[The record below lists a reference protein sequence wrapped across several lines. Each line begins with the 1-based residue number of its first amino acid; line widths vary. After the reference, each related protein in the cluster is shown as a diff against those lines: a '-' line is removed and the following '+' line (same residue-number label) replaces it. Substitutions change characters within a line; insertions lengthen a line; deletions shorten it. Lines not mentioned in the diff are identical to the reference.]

1 MNKTSYILKNA
12 TIVDGSSNDSYVA
25 SLFIK
30 NDKIEK
36 IHNGNIDLL
45 NNQNVHSVIDCK
57 NKIITPGFIDVHG
70 HSDLQILRSSN
81 MRAKI
86 QQGITTEIAGNC
98 GIGPFPID
106 LNNKEVIKSMHDLT
120 KDVLGSY
127 DYNFND
133 FESFSKIVQKNLPN
147 TNVLFLQS
155 HTALRANAIFPN
167 ANRAATDDEINLMC
181 SLLDK
186 SLSQGCI
193 GLSTGLYYA
202 PCLYAEKKELIE
214 LLKVVKKHNKVFC
227 THHRCEGDD
236 VINSLNEVIDLAK
249 EVGVKLEIS
258 HLKAIGVEN
267 QKYVDQMLNIIEKAK
282 DEGLN
287 IGFDQYPYEYGSTS
301 LYSLLPPSYLKL
313 SYSELKVALNDKN
326 ERDKIK
332 LLMKTAQGW
341 DSIVKMCGFENIRT
355 MYLETQRE
363 LENKNIKELSLL
375 LKNRDDEDSCF
386 DTLFDILLKE
396 EGVALMIDVTQ
407 SLVNIEKI
415 LNHPLMCFGT
425 DAIYSGDEKST
436 IPSHPRSYQAAVHL
450 IDVFYKQRKA
460 IKLENLIYNM
470 TYKSAQ
476 RFDIEKRGLLKEGY
490 YADIVVFD
498 IDRIK
503 DLSSLENI
511 KIEPDGI
518 DYVFVNG
525 NLVYQDKKIIN
536 SHSGSIIKQF

>member
-1 MNKTSYILKNA
+1 MNNTSYILKNA
-12 TIVDGSSNDSYVA
+12 TIIDGSNNNSYLA
-25 SLFIK
+25 SILIENNKIK
-30 NDKIEK
+30 KIYK
-36 IHNGNIDLL
+36 DNIDKKE
-45 NNQNVHSVIDCK
+45 QASFTIIDCS
-57 NKIITPGFIDVHG
+57 NKILTPGFIDVHG
-70 HSDLQILRSSN
+70 HSDLQILRSSD
-81 MRAKI
+81 MKAKI

-106 LNNKEVIKSMHDLT
+106 LKNKEIIKSMHDLT

-127 DYNFND
+127 DYNFYD
-133 FESFSKIVQKNLPN
+133 FESFSKIANNNLPN

-155 HTALRANAIFPN
+155 HTALRANVILPN
-167 ANRAATDDEINLMC
+167 ANRSATDEEIKHMC
-181 SLLDK
+181 NLLDK

-214 LLKVVKKHNKVFC
+214 LLKVVKKHNKIFC

-236 VINSLNEVIDLAK
+236 VINSLNEVISLAK

-267 QKYVDQMLNIIEKAK
+267 QKYVDQMLSIIDKAK
-282 DEGLN
+282 AEGLN

-301 LYSLLPPSYLKL
+301 LYSLLPPTYLKL
-313 SYSELKVALNDKN
+313 SYSELKVALNDKH

-332 LLMKTAQGW
+332 SLMKNAQGW

-375 LKNRDDEDSCF
+375 LKNRDDENSCY

-407 SLVNIEKI
+407 SLENIEKI

-450 IDVFYKQRKA
+450 IDVFYKQRKT
-460 IKLENLIYNM
+460 IKLENLIHNM
-470 TYKSAQ
+470 TYKSAL
-476 RFDIEKRGLLKEGY
+476 RFKIEKRGLLKEGY
-490 YADIVVFD
+490 YADIVVLD
-498 IDRIK
+498 INKIK
-503 DLSSLENI
+503 DLSTLEDI
-511 KIEPDGI
+511 KIAPNGI

-525 NLVYQDKKIIN
+525 NLVYKNKQIIN

>member
-1 MNKTSYILKNA
+1 MNNTSYILKNA
-12 TIVDGSSNDSYVA
+12 TIIDGSNNNRYLA
-25 SLFIK
+25 AILIENNKIK
-30 NDKIEK
+30 KIYK
-36 IHNGNIDLL
+36 DNIDKKE
-45 NNQNVHSVIDCK
+45 QASFTIIDCS
-57 NKIITPGFIDVHG
+57 NKILTPGFIDVHG
-70 HSDLQILRSSN
+70 HSDLQILRSSD
-81 MRAKI
+81 MKAKI

-106 LNNKEVIKSMHDLT
+106 LKNKEIIKSMHDLT

-127 DYNFND
+127 DYNFYD
-133 FESFSKIVQKNLPN
+133 FESFSKIANNNLPN

-155 HTALRANAIFPN
+155 HTALRANVILPN
-167 ANRAATDDEINLMC
+167 ANRSATDEEIKHMC
-181 SLLDK
+181 NLLDK

-214 LLKVVKKHNKVFC
+214 LLKVVKKHNKIFC

-236 VINSLNEVIDLAK
+236 VINSLNEVISLAK

-267 QKYVDQMLNIIEKAK
+267 QKYVDQMLSIIDKAK

-301 LYSLLPPSYLKL
+301 LYSLLPPTYLKL
-313 SYSELKVALNDKN
+313 SYSELKVALNDKH

-332 LLMKTAQGW
+332 SLMKNAQGW

-375 LKNRDDEDSCF
+375 LKNRDDENSCY

-407 SLVNIEKI
+407 SLENIEKI

-450 IDVFYKQRKA
+450 IDVFYKQRKT
-460 IKLENLIYNM
+460 IKLENLIHNM
-470 TYKSAQ
+470 TYKSAL
-476 RFDIEKRGLLKEGY
+476 RFKIEKRGLLKEGY
-490 YADIVVFD
+490 YADIVVLD
-498 IDRIK
+498 INKIK
-503 DLSSLENI
+503 DLSTLEDI
-511 KIEPDGI
+511 KIAPNGI

-525 NLVYQDKKIIN
+525 NLVYKNKQIIN

>member
-1 MNKTSYILKNA
+1 MNNTSYILKNA
-12 TIVDGSSNDSYVA
+12 TIIDGSNNNSYLA
-25 SLFIK
+25 SILIENNKIK
-30 NDKIEK
+30 KIYKDNIDKIEQASFT
-36 IHNGNIDLL
+36 I
-45 NNQNVHSVIDCK
+45 IDCS
-57 NKIITPGFIDVHG
+57 NKIVTPGFIDVHG
-70 HSDLQILRSSN
+70 HSDLQILRSSD
-81 MRAKI
+81 MKAKI

-106 LNNKEVIKSMHDLT
+106 LRNKEIIKSMHDLT

-127 DYNFND
+127 DYNFYD
-133 FESFSKIVQKNLPN
+133 FESFSKIAKNNLPN

-155 HTALRANAIFPN
+155 HTALRANIILPN
-167 ANRAATDDEINLMC
+167 ANRAATDEEIKLMC
-181 SLLDK
+181 NLLDK

-214 LLKVVKKHNKVFC
+214 LLKVVKKHNKIFC

-363 LENKNIKELSLL
+363 LENKNIKELSML
-375 LKNRDDEDSCF
+375 LKNRGDEDSCF

-407 SLVNIEKI
+407 SLENIEKI

-460 IKLENLIYNM
+460 IKLENLIHNM

-476 RFDIEKRGLLKEGY
+476 RFKIEKRGLLKEGY

-498 IDRIK
+498 IDKIK

-525 NLVYQDKKIIN
+525 NLVYKDKKIIN

>member
-1 MNKTSYILKNA
+1 MNNTSYILKNA
-12 TIVDGSSNDSYVA
+12 TIIDGSNNNCYLA
-25 SLFIK
+25 SILIENNKIK
-30 NDKIEK
+30 KIYK
-36 IHNGNIDLL
+36 DNIDKKE
-45 NNQNVHSVIDCK
+45 QASFTIIDCS
-57 NKIITPGFIDVHG
+57 NKILTPGFIDVHG
-70 HSDLQILRSSN
+70 HSDLQILRSSD
-81 MRAKI
+81 MKAKI

-106 LNNKEVIKSMHDLT
+106 LKNKEIIKSMHDLT

-127 DYNFND
+127 DYNFYD
-133 FESFSKIVQKNLPN
+133 FESFSKIANNNLPN

-155 HTALRANAIFPN
+155 HTALRANVILPN
-167 ANRAATDDEINLMC
+167 ANRSATDEEIKHMC
-181 SLLDK
+181 NLLDK

-214 LLKVVKKHNKVFC
+214 LLKVVKKHNKIFC

-236 VINSLNEVIDLAK
+236 VINSLNEVISLAK

-267 QKYVDQMLNIIEKAK
+267 QKYVDQMLSIIDKAK

-301 LYSLLPPSYLKL
+301 LYSLLPPTYLKL
-313 SYSELKVALNDKN
+313 SYSELKVALNDKH

-332 LLMKTAQGW
+332 SLMKNAQGW

-375 LKNRDDEDSCF
+375 LKNRDDENSCY

-407 SLVNIEKI
+407 SLENIEKI

-450 IDVFYKQRKA
+450 IDVFYKQRKT
-460 IKLENLIYNM
+460 IKLENLIHNM
-470 TYKSAQ
+470 TYKSAL
-476 RFDIEKRGLLKEGY
+476 RFKIEKRGLLKEGY
-490 YADIVVFD
+490 YADIVVLD
-498 IDRIK
+498 INKIK
-503 DLSSLENI
+503 DLSTLEDI
-511 KIEPDGI
+511 KIAPNGI

-525 NLVYQDKKIIN
+525 NLVYKNKQIIN

>member
-1 MNKTSYILKNA
+1 MNNTSYILKNT
-12 TIVDGSSNDSYVA
+12 TIIDGSNNNSYIASILIENNKIKTIYKDNLDISNQDS
-25 SLFIK
+25 FTI
-30 NDKIEK
+30 
-36 IHNGNIDLL
+36 
-45 NNQNVHSVIDCK
+45 IDCS
-57 NKIITPGFIDVHG
+57 NKIVTPGFIDVHG
-70 HSDLQILRSSN
+70 HSDLQILRSSD

-106 LNNKEVIKSMHDLT
+106 LQNKEIIKSMHDLT

-127 DYNFND
+127 NYNFYD
-133 FESFSKIVQKNLPN
+133 FESFSKIAHNNLPN

-155 HTALRANAIFPN
+155 HTALRANVILPN
-167 ANRAATDDEINLMC
+167 ANRAATDEEIKLMC
-181 SLLDK
+181 NLLDK

-214 LLKVVKKHNKVFC
+214 LLKVVKKHNKIFC

-236 VINSLNEVIDLAK
+236 VINSLNEVVSLAK

-267 QKYVDQMLNIIEKAK
+267 QKYVNQMLNLIDKAK
-282 DEGLN
+282 DDGLN

-301 LYSLLPPSYLKL
+301 LYSLLPPTYLKL
-313 SYSELKVALNDKN
+313 SYSDLKVALNDKN
-326 ERDKIK
+326 ERNKIK
-332 LLMKTAQGW
+332 SLMKNAQGW

-363 LENKNIKELSLL
+363 LENKNIKELSML
-375 LKNRDDEDSCF
+375 LKNRDDENSCY

-407 SLVNIEKI
+407 SLENIDKI

-425 DAIYSGDEKST
+425 DAIYSGDENST

-460 IKLENLIYNM
+460 IKLENLIHNM

-476 RFDIEKRGLLKEGY
+476 RFGIEKRGLLKEGY

-498 IDRIK
+498 INKIK
-503 DLSSLENI
+503 DLSTLEDI
-511 KIEPDGI
+511 KISPNGI

-525 NLVYQDKKIIN
+525 NLVYKDKQIIN
-536 SHSGSIIKQF
+536 SHSGSILKQF

>member
-1 MNKTSYILKNA
+1 MNNTSYILKNA
-12 TIVDGSSNDSYVA
+12 TIIDGSNNNSYLA
-25 SLFIK
+25 SILIENNKIK
-30 NDKIEK
+30 KIYK
-36 IHNGNIDLL
+36 DNIDKKE
-45 NNQNVHSVIDCK
+45 QASFTIIDCS
-57 NKIITPGFIDVHG
+57 NKILTPGFIDVHG
-70 HSDLQILRSSN
+70 HSDLQILRSSD
-81 MRAKI
+81 MKAKI

-106 LNNKEVIKSMHDLT
+106 LKNKEIIKSMHDLT

-127 DYNFND
+127 DYNFYD
-133 FESFSKIVQKNLPN
+133 FESFSKIANNNLPN

-155 HTALRANAIFPN
+155 HTALRANVILPN
-167 ANRAATDDEINLMC
+167 ANRSATDEEIKHMC
-181 SLLDK
+181 NLLDK

-214 LLKVVKKHNKVFC
+214 LLKVVKKHNKIFC

-236 VINSLNEVIDLAK
+236 VINSLNEVISLAK

-267 QKYVDQMLNIIEKAK
+267 QKYVDQMLSIIDKAK
-282 DEGLN
+282 DEDLN

-301 LYSLLPPSYLKL
+301 LYSLLPPTYLKL
-313 SYSELKVALNDKN
+313 SYSELKVALNDKH

-332 LLMKTAQGW
+332 SLMKNAQGW

-375 LKNRDDEDSCF
+375 LKNRDDENSCY

-407 SLVNIEKI
+407 SLENIEKI

-450 IDVFYKQRKA
+450 IDVFYKQRKT
-460 IKLENLIYNM
+460 IKLENLIHNM
-470 TYKSAQ
+470 TYKSAL
-476 RFDIEKRGLLKEGY
+476 RFKIEKRGLLKEGY
-490 YADIVVFD
+490 YADIVVLD
-498 IDRIK
+498 INKIK
-503 DLSSLENI
+503 DLSTLEDI
-511 KIEPDGI
+511 KIAPNGI

-525 NLVYQDKKIIN
+525 NLVYKNKQIIN

>member
-1 MNKTSYILKNA
+1 MNKTSYLLKNA
-12 TIVDGSSNDSYVA
+12 TIIDGSSNTSFVA
-25 SLFIK
+25 SLLVE
-30 NDKIEK
+30 NDKIKK
-36 IHNGNIDLL
+36 IFYENIDIKD
-45 NNQNVHSVIDCK
+45 QDSFAIIDCS
-57 NKIITPGFIDVHG
+57 NKIVTPGFIDVHG
-70 HSDLQILRSSN
+70 HSDLQILRSSS
-81 MRAKI
+81 MKAKI

-106 LNNKEVIKSMHDLT
+106 LNNKEVIKSIHDLT

-127 DYNFND
+127 DYNFYD
-133 FESFSKIVQKNLPN
+133 FESFSKIVQKSLPN

-155 HTALRANAIFPN
+155 HTALRANVILPN
-167 ANRAATDDEINLMC
+167 ANRAATDEEIKQMCNLL
-181 SLLDK
+181 SK

-202 PCLYAEKKELIE
+202 PCLYAERKELIE
-214 LLKVVKKHNKVFC
+214 LLKVVKNHNKIFC

-236 VINSLNEVIDLAK
+236 VINSLKEVIGLAK

-267 QKYVDQMLNIIEKAK
+267 QKYVDQMLNLIDQAKA
-282 DEGLN
+282 EGLS

-301 LYSLLPPSYLKL
+301 LYSLLPPAYLKL
-313 SYSELKVALNDKN
+313 SYSELKVALNNQN
-326 ERDKIK
+326 ERAKIK
-332 LLMKTAQGW
+332 SLIKNAQGW
-341 DSIVKMCGFENIRT
+341 DSIVKMCGFENIKT
-355 MYLETQRE
+355 MYLESQRE
-363 LENKNIKELSLL
+363 LENKNIKELSML
-375 LKNRDDEDSCF
+375 LKNRDDEDACF
-386 DTLFDILLKE
+386 DTLFDILFKE

-407 SLVNIEKI
+407 SLESLEKI

-425 DAIYSGDEKST
+425 DAIYSGDENST

-476 RFDIEKRGLLKEGY
+476 RFGIEKRGLLKEGY

-498 IDRIK
+498 INKIK
-503 DLSSLENI
+503 DLSTLEDI
-511 KIEPDGI
+511 KIAPNGI

-525 NLVYQDKKIIN
+525 NLVYKDKKIIN
-536 SHSGSIIKQF
+536 SHSGSIIKQL

>member
-1 MNKTSYILKNA
+1 MNNTSYILKNA
-12 TIVDGSSNDSYVA
+12 TIIDGSNNNSYLA
-25 SLFIK
+25 AILIENNKIK
-30 NDKIEK
+30 KIYK
-36 IHNGNIDLL
+36 DNIDKKE
-45 NNQNVHSVIDCK
+45 QASFTIIDCS
-57 NKIITPGFIDVHG
+57 NKILTPGFIDVHG
-70 HSDLQILRSSN
+70 HSDLQILRSSD
-81 MRAKI
+81 MKAKI

-106 LNNKEVIKSMHDLT
+106 LKNKEIIKSMHDLT

-127 DYNFND
+127 DYNFYD
-133 FESFSKIVQKNLPN
+133 FESFSKIANNNLPN

-155 HTALRANAIFPN
+155 HTALRANVILPN
-167 ANRAATDDEINLMC
+167 ANRSATDEEIKHMC
-181 SLLDK
+181 NLLDK

-214 LLKVVKKHNKVFC
+214 LLKVVKKHNKIFC

-236 VINSLNEVIDLAK
+236 VINSLNEVISLAK

-267 QKYVDQMLNIIEKAK
+267 QKYVDQMLSIIDKAK

-301 LYSLLPPSYLKL
+301 LYSLLPPTYLKL
-313 SYSELKVALNDKN
+313 SYSELKVALNDKH

-332 LLMKTAQGW
+332 SLMKNAQGW

-375 LKNRDDEDSCF
+375 LKNRDDENSCY

-407 SLVNIEKI
+407 SLENIEKI

-450 IDVFYKQRKA
+450 IDVFYKQRKT
-460 IKLENLIYNM
+460 IKLENLIHNM
-470 TYKSAQ
+470 TYKSAL
-476 RFDIEKRGLLKEGY
+476 RFKIEKRGLLKEGY
-490 YADIVVFD
+490 YADIVVLD
-498 IDRIK
+498 INKIK
-503 DLSSLENI
+503 DLSTLEDI
-511 KIEPDGI
+511 KIAPNGI

-525 NLVYQDKKIIN
+525 NLVYKNKQIIN

>member
-1 MNKTSYILKNA
+1 MNNTSYILKNA
-12 TIVDGSSNDSYVA
+12 TIIDGSNNNSYLA
-25 SLFIK
+25 SILIENNKIK
-30 NDKIEK
+30 KIYK
-36 IHNGNIDLL
+36 DNIDKME
-45 NNQNVHSVIDCK
+45 QASFTIIDCS
-57 NKIITPGFIDVHG
+57 NKIVTPGFIDVHG
-70 HSDLQILRSSN
+70 HSDLQILRSSD
-81 MRAKI
+81 MKAKI

-106 LNNKEVIKSMHDLT
+106 LRNKEIIKSMHDLT

-127 DYNFND
+127 DYNFYD
-133 FESFSKIVQKNLPN
+133 FESFSKIAKNNLPN

-155 HTALRANAIFPN
+155 HTALRANIILPN
-167 ANRAATDDEINLMC
+167 ANRAATDEEIKLMC
-181 SLLDK
+181 NLLDK

-214 LLKVVKKHNKVFC
+214 LLKVVKKHNKIFC

-236 VINSLNEVIDLAK
+236 VINSLNEVISLAK

-267 QKYVDQMLNIIEKAK
+267 QKYVDRMLNIIDKAK

-301 LYSLLPPSYLKL
+301 LYSLLPPTYLKL

-332 LLMKTAQGW
+332 SLMKNAQGW

-375 LKNRDDEDSCF
+375 LKNRDDENSCY

-407 SLVNIEKI
+407 SLENIEKI

-460 IKLENLIYNM
+460 IKLENLIHNM
-470 TYKSAQ
+470 TYKSAL
-476 RFDIEKRGLLKEGY
+476 RFKIEKRGLLKEGY

-498 IDRIK
+498 INKIK
-503 DLSSLENI
+503 DLSTLEDI
-511 KIEPDGI
+511 KIAPSGF

-525 NLVYQDKKIIN
+525 NLVYKNKQIIN

>member
-1 MNKTSYILKNA
+1 MNNTSYILKNA
-12 TIVDGSSNDSYVA
+12 TIIDGSNNNSYLA
-25 SLFIK
+25 SILIENNKIK
-30 NDKIEK
+30 KIYK
-36 IHNGNIDLL
+36 DNIDKKE
-45 NNQNVHSVIDCK
+45 QASFTIIDCS
-57 NKIITPGFIDVHG
+57 NKIVTPGFIDVHG
-70 HSDLQILRSSN
+70 HSDLQILRSSD
-81 MRAKI
+81 MKAKI

-106 LNNKEVIKSMHDLT
+106 LRNKEIIKSMHDLT

-127 DYNFND
+127 DYNFYD
-133 FESFSKIVQKNLPN
+133 FESFSKIAKNNLPN

-155 HTALRANAIFPN
+155 HTALRANIILPN
-167 ANRAATDDEINLMC
+167 ANRAATDEEIKLMC
-181 SLLDK
+181 NLLDK

-214 LLKVVKKHNKVFC
+214 LLKVVKKHNKIFC

-236 VINSLNEVIDLAK
+236 VINSLNEVISLAK

-267 QKYVDQMLNIIEKAK
+267 QKYVDRMLNIIDKAK

-301 LYSLLPPSYLKL
+301 LYSLLPPTYLKL

-332 LLMKTAQGW
+332 SLMKNAQGW

-375 LKNRDDEDSCF
+375 LKNRDDENSCY

-407 SLVNIEKI
+407 SLENIEKI

-460 IKLENLIYNM
+460 IKLENLIHNM
-470 TYKSAQ
+470 TYKSAL
-476 RFDIEKRGLLKEGY
+476 RFKIEKRGLLKEGY

-498 IDRIK
+498 INKIK
-503 DLSSLENI
+503 DLSTLEDI
-511 KIEPDGI
+511 KIAPSGF

-525 NLVYQDKKIIN
+525 NLVYKNKQIIN